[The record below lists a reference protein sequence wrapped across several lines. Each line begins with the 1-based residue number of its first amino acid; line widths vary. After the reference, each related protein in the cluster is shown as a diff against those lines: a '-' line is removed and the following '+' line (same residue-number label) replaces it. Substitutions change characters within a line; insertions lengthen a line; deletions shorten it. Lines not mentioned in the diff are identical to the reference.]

1 MFNIFK
7 HKPFKLYRV
16 YNNAK
21 DIFVE
26 PKLHWRFGLWKND
39 PNLPVWRRGP
49 IINLYRRFSPNI
61 YNPKTGVRI
70 KLGSA
75 GTTRQDGTIR
85 QYDEYTTTHHKLPGK
100 MKRYRPMWKSEFR
113 RKLRKWGFGWWPTQI
128 ELPLFFA
135 FHIFN
140 YDVCWKTKFDDYRYE
155 FPPLLSIVFFGL
167 SFSVW
172 LTAPDNEND
181 DYWESILWYWQYG
194 SLADVDKEMGY
205 WVKFENNVK
214 VSIPRLKDEYIK
226 EPYRSALI
234 RYRKGNTK

>member
-7 HKPFKLYRV
+7 YKPFKLYKT
-16 YNNAK
+16 YNEVK
-21 DIFVE
+21 DVFVE

-49 IINLYRRFSPNI
+49 IIKLHKWCSPNI

-75 GTTRQDGTIR
+75 GTTKPDGTIR
-85 QYDEYTTTHHKLPGK
+85 KYDEYTNTYHKLPGK
-100 MKRYRPMWKSEFR
+100 LKQYQPVWTREFR
-113 RKLRKWGFGWWPTQI
+113 RKLRKWGLGWWPTQI

-135 FHIFN
+135 FYIFN
-140 YDVCWKTKFDDYRYE
+140 YDMCSKLKFDDYRYE

-172 LTAPDNEND
+172 LTAPDNDDD
-181 DYWESILWYWQYG
+181 DYWESILWYSQCD
-194 SLADVDKEMGY
+194 SLAGVDKNMGC
-205 WVKFENNVK
+205 WVKWENNAY
-214 VSIPRLKDEYIK
+214 VSIARLKEAYIK

-234 RYRKGNTK
+234 KYRKNTK